1 MMKDY
6 RINLRLRTD
15 IPEEAKIAEYLS
27 TIKKSRN
34 RFIINALAE
43 YMEKDN
49 RLLENIRSIFREE
62 IRNVSLSAG
71 ISKSEPQK
79 TEFTEETEESAKLV
93 LEALE
98 MFC

>member
-6 RINLRLRTD
+6 RINLRLRAD

-34 RFIINALAE
+34 RFIINAITE

-62 IRNVSLSAG
+62 IRNISLPVG

-79 TEFTEETEESAKLV
+79 AEFTEEAEESAKLV

>member
-15 IPEEAKIAEYLS
+15 IPEEAKIAEYLR
-27 TIKKSRN
+27 T
-34 RFIINALAE
+34 INAITE

>member
-6 RINLRLRTD
+6 RINLRLRAD
-15 IPEEAKIAEYLS
+15 VPEEAKIAEYLRS
-27 TIKKSRN
+27 IKKSRN

-62 IRNVSLSAG
+62 TRNISLSDD
-71 ISKSEPQK
+71 INKSEPQK
-79 TEFTEETEESAKLV
+79 TEFTEGTEESAKLV

>member
-34 RFIINALAE
+34 RFIINAITE

-62 IRNVSLSAG
+62 IRNTYSRKWFSGRKHRIICYAY
-71 ISKSEPQK
+71 
-79 TEFTEETEESAKLV
+79 KLI
-93 LEALE
+93 
-98 MFC
+98 F

>member
-6 RINLRLRTD
+6 RINLRLRAD
-15 IPEEAKIAEYLS
+15 VPEEAKIAEYLR

-34 RFIINALAE
+34 RFIINALTE

-62 IRNVSLSAG
+62 IRNVSLPAC

-79 TEFTEETEESAKLV
+79 AEFAEEEEESAKLV

>member
-6 RINLRLRTD
+6 RINLRLRKD
-15 IPEEAKIAEYLS
+15 IPEEARIAEYLES
-27 TIKKSRN
+27 IKKSRN
-34 RFIINALAE
+34 RFIIEALAD

-62 IRNVSLSAG
+62 ISNISISAG
-71 ISKSEPQK
+71 VNESKMQK
-79 TEFTEETEESAKLV
+79 SDYAEENTELV

-98 MFC
+98 MFG